1 MKLPVP
7 FIKLPLVFDAERLAR
22 EARALPPQAWA
33 QHPNAFPGN
42 TAARLISVGG
52 GENDE
57 VSGPMRMTP
66 HLQASPYIRQVLG
79 SLGVVWGRSRLMR
92 LAPGATVPEH
102 VDTNYHWFS
111 RVRLHIPVITRP
123 GVSFHCDDQ
132 VVHMAAG
139 EAWLFD
145 NWRLH
150 RVENNTEHERI
161 HLVADTS
168 GSAAFWNLAAAGQRG
183 ESARFLPYRP
193 DAVATLALERVNS
206 FRVMPPSEVELLLD
220 DLGADLQPN
229 LQAGGS
235 QADVQQFQALL
246 RSFCADWRQ
255 LWLLYGD
262 GDEGLPEFRRL
273 GQALRD
279 VSRPWGDKLVMRSN
293 RIPAMRV
300 LGSRVVAYL
309 VNAELAGL
317 AAAAPARVAVPDVPA
332 TAAAPA
338 AAVGVPTVAA
348 ATARPQRPPRLDRPV
363 FIMAAP
369 RSGSTLLFETL
380 ACTPQLWTVG
390 GEAHWL
396 VEGFDHLSPGAPG
409 IDDNRIDARHAD
421 EAVGAEVRRRLLE
434 RLQGPQQQ
442 PLPAAAE
449 AVRMLE
455 KTPKNALRIPFFA
468 RLFPDARFVF
478 LWRDPREN
486 LSSIIE
492 AWRSGGWITYSKM
505 PDWDGPW
512 SLVLPPGWRHLRG
525 KSLGEIAA
533 FQWETTNRIA
543 LDDLAALPATQ
554 WMALSYADF
563 LRDTPA
569 SVQAICDFAGIQ
581 FDAALQQ
588 RVHAPLPL
596 SRYTHTKPVPQ
607 KWRKNAD
614 LIEPVLPALTPTW
627 QRLQS
632 LASARTAQDAPAAP

>member
-1 MKLPVP
+1 
-7 FIKLPLVFDAERLAR
+7 
-22 EARALPPQAWA
+22 
-33 QHPNAFPGN
+33 
-42 TAARLISVGG
+42 
-52 GENDE
+52 
-57 VSGPMRMTP
+57 MTP
-66 HLQASPYIRQVLG
+66 HLQACPYIRQVLG

-123 GVSFHCDDQ
+123 GVSFHCDES

-150 RVENNTEHERI
+150 RVENATADERI

-183 ESARFLPYRP
+183 EPARFLPYRP

-206 FRVMPPSEVELLLD
+206 FRVMPPSEVEQLLE

-229 LQAGGS
+229 PQAQGS
-235 QADVQQFQALL
+235 LADVQQFQSLL

-262 GDEGLPEFRRL
+262 SDEGLAEFRRL
-273 GQALRD
+273 GQALRE
-279 VSRPWGDKLVMRSN
+279 VIKPWGDRLVMRSN

-309 VNAELAGL
+309 VNEELAGL
-317 AAAAPARVAVPDVPA
+317 AAAAPAPLAVPDVPA
-332 TAAAPA
+332 VASPVAAVAAPA
-338 AAVGVPTVAA
+338 APASPVIAAPAV
-348 ATARPQRPPRLDRPV
+348 PPRTTRFERPV
-363 FIMAAP
+363 FVMAAP

-380 ACTPQLWTVG
+380 ACTPQFWTVG

-409 IDDNRIDARHAD
+409 LDHNRIDARHATA
-421 EAVGAEVRRRLLE
+421 EVGALMRQRLLE
-434 RLQGPQQQ
+434 RLVSPQRQ
-442 PLPAAAE
+442 PLPANAA
-449 AVRMLE
+449 AVRLLE

-468 RLFPDARFVF
+468 ELFPDARFVF

-492 AWRSGGWITYSKM
+492 AWRSGGWVTYSKL

-512 SLVLPPGWRHLRG
+512 SLILPPGWRALRG
-525 KSLGEIAA
+525 KPLGEIAA
-533 FQWETTNRIA
+533 FQWETTNRTA
-543 LDDLAALPATQ
+543 LDDLTRLPAER
-554 WMALSYADF
+554 WMSLSYADF
-563 LRDTPA
+563 LANTPQA
-569 SVQAICDFAGIQ
+569 VRAICDFAGIG
-581 FDAALQQ
+581 FDQALHE
-588 RVHAPLPL
+588 RVNAPLPL
-596 SRYTHTKPVPQ
+596 SRHTHTRPVPD
-607 KWRKNAD
+607 KWRKNAE
-614 LIEPVLPALTPTW
+614 LIEPVLPGLAATW
-627 QRLQS
+627 ERLRDLSGLYKGQTVP
-632 LASARTAQDAPAAP
+632 AREATA